1 MPSSSNLN
9 NSTVFFEGKFIPFD
23 QAKISIMT
31 HAFLYGTSVFE
42 GIRAYWNE
50 KEEQLYIFRAL
61 EHFQRLHL
69 SAKILRMEIKYSPE
83 ELVLMTKQ
91 LLQHNKPREDMYI
104 RPIVYK
110 AGMRIGPALLNNPD
124 EFCLFSVPMGD
135 YIDTNKGVS
144 VTVSNWR
151 RVEDNAIPAR
161 AKIAGSYVNTALAKT
176 DALLSNF
183 ADAIVLD
190 EDGHVAE
197 GSAMNLFIVRNGKL
211 ITNHVTDNI
220 LEGITRST
228 IIDIAEKELGIT
240 VQERSIDRTELY
252 IADEMFFCGT
262 GAQISPITSVDYH
275 SIGSGEVGEITKK
288 LQNIYFA
295 VVKNQIPKY
304 SEWSVPV
311 F

>member
-1 MPSSSNLN
+1 MSSSI
-9 NSTVFFEGKFIPFD
+9 VFFEGKFVPAE

-50 KEEQLYIFRAL
+50 SDKTMYIFRPL
-61 EHFQRLHL
+61 EHYERLL
-69 SAKILRMEIKYSPE
+69 QSAKILRIEIPHSAEGLVALTRELLRQNSP
-83 ELVLMTKQ
+83 K
-91 LLQHNKPREDMYI
+91 EDTYI
-104 RPIVYK
+104 RPIAYK
-110 AGMRIGPALLNNPD
+110 AGQRIGPALLNNPN

-135 YIDTNKGVS
+135 YIDTSKGVS

-190 EDGHVAE
+190 ENGHVAE
-197 GSAMNLFIVRNGKL
+197 GSAMNIFIVRNGKL
-211 ITNHVTDNI
+211 ITSRVTDNI

-228 IIDIAEKELGIT
+228 IIDIAKNELG
-240 VQERSIDRTELY
+240 VEVVERSIDRTELY
-252 IADEMFFCGT
+252 IADEIFFCGT
-262 GAQISPITSVDYH
+262 GAQVSPVTSVDYYK
-275 SIGSGEVGEITKK
+275 VGDGNVGPITRK
-288 LQNIYFA
+288 LKELYFA
-295 VVKNQIPKY
+295 VVKNTMPKY
-304 SEWSVPV
+304 SDWCVPV
-311 F
+311 